1 MSGDTSYT
9 QQMRELEEIRRDAEE
24 ASANVA
30 RKRMTSR
37 LDILQSMGLDKDSL
51 SEAAEI
57 DDALQDLEKAVQRL
71 IEAVDAAIA
80 GLEKRHGGIKEAVD
94 DSPADKAADPEFYQ
108 D

>member
-1 MSGDTSYT
+1 
-9 QQMRELEEIRRDAEE
+9 MRELEEIRRDAEE

-30 RKRMTSR
+30 RKRMTNR

-57 DDALQDLEKAVQRL
+57 DDALQDLDKAVQKL
-71 IEAVDAAIA
+71 TEAADAAIS
-80 GLEKRHGGIKEAVD
+80 GLSKRHGGIKAATDDAPVD
-94 DSPADKAADPEFYQ
+94 KPADPDFYT